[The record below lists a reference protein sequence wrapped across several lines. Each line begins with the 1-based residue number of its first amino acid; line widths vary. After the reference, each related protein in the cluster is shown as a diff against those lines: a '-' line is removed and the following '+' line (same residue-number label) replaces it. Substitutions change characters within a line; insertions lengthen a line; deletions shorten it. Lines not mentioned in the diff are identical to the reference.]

1 MSLCKYCLRRL
12 SYHRRSFTTR
22 ANSPPPEGRAILVS
36 GVPSKYGTVNNF
48 GGSSF
53 LSECGNAAQYLICR
67 VGSPISRPRCKT
79 INSPLRPKPCS
90 GVWIGPAVLGVVT
103 LALLGF
109 RRFGVARCAPVT
121 HRDQGLHAAARWRRR
136 AAPGTCGAPENR
148 RCRAASRSDDHRSHG
163 FPFGANPSM
172 ARGAGA
178 AITTAAHAGG
188 HDCVGTAAQSDL
200 VVASQ
205 PQARARRPAVHP
217 KQRSESNGPLS
228 RITWKHARASL
239 CATALIATGRPALA
253 ALRW

>member
-12 SYHRRSFTTR
+12 SYRRRSFTTR

-109 RRFGVARCAPVT
+109 GGSVS
-121 HRDQGLHAAARWRRR
+121 RDAHQSPIGIKACTPLL
-136 AAPGTCGAPENR
+136 
-148 RCRAASRSDDHRSHG
+148 D
-163 FPFGANPSM
+163 
-172 ARGAGA
+172 GAGA
-178 AITTAAHAGG
+178 PPLAPVVPQKTVGAAPRPEVMIT
-188 HDCVGTAAQSDL
+188 DL
-200 VVASQ
+200 MASLSG
-205 PQARARRPAVHP
+205 PTLRWLAARAQRSRQPLTRAVMTVSGRRPNQIWWLQANPKLGLAVP
-217 KQRSESNGPLS
+217 PFTRSSAPNRTEPC
-228 RITWKHARASL
+228 RASH
-239 CATALIATGRPALA
+239 GSMPGPAYA
-253 ALRW
+253 PPP